1 MLSGEQYVHF
11 MSAEIDRW
19 YIKKK
24 ERLSLQLIHATA

>member
-24 ERLSLQLIHATA
+24 RRSLQLIHATA